1 MSRLLLLCTVL
12 LAGPL
17 AAQDAAPEAPRY
29 EAWELPGALPLST
42 SADSVTVMR
51 PVDPWLGRD
60 KALHVGASFLLTLS
74 GQYMLVNKL
83 DATEG
88 EAWPLS
94 ATGAL
99 AVGLLKEIADSR
111 RARNP
116 LFSWRDLAADA
127 VGVGLGLGLIWL

>member
-1 MSRLLLLCTVL
+1 ML

-17 AAQDAAPEAPRY
+17 AAQDAAPEALHYEAPRY
-29 EAWELPGALPLST
+29 EAWGLPGALPLST
-42 SADSVTVMR
+42 TPDSVTVVR

-60 KALHVGASFLLTLS
+60 KALHAGASFLLTLS
-74 GQYMLVNKL
+74 GQYVLVSKL

-88 EAWPLS
+88 EAWPLA

-99 AVGLLKEIADSR
+99 AVGLLKEVADSR
-111 RARNP
+111 RVRNP